1 MEKKYTLE
9 EFKEYFDK
17 IKLETI
23 KELTELIDDE
33 SINSDFRLVLG
44 IQNII
49 AIDTMRK
56 NLFK

>member
-33 SINSDFRLVLG
+33 SIDSDFRLVLG

-56 NLFK
+56 NIFK

>member
-9 EFKEYFDK
+9 ELDEF
-17 IKLETI
+17 
-23 KELTELIDDE
+23 IDDDAF
-33 SINSDFRLVLG
+33 SSDFKLIIG